1 MPVPAAAPPNPAGL
15 SPVVAGAWRLAEWQ
29 WTAAQR
35 LAWIEANLDHGIT
48 SIDHADADGSHAVER
63 LLGEAL
69 ALRPGLRP
77 RLQLVGTCRLGAAA
91 TAAADLR
98 AAVDGTLQALQTDH
112 LDLLLIQPA
121 ATLPD
126 PDRLAAAVAGL
137 RQAGKL
143 RHAGL
148 AHATAAQVAALHAR
162 LPLTT
167 HQVALSPLQR
177 AALDDGLLDQCHRLG
192 LRPMAW
198 APLAGGR
205 IFTGQ
210 DADACRLRAELQTQ
224 AAALGIAVTTLVV
237 AWLLHHP
244 CRPLPVLGSRR
255 IEVAQ
260 QALAALPLQ
269 LDTAAWWRIWSA
281 ASGRAAP

>member
-1 MPVPAAAPPNPAGL
+1 MPAAALPNPAGL
-15 SPVVAGAWRLAEWQ
+15 SPVIAGAWRLAEWQ
-29 WTAAQR
+29 WTAEQR
-35 LAWIEANLDHGIT
+35 LAWIEANLDIGVT
-48 SIDHADADGSHAVER
+48 SFDHADADGSHSVAR

-69 ALRPGLRP
+69 ALRPGLRQ
-77 RLQLVGTCRLGAAA
+77 RVQLVGTCHLGAAA

-98 AAVDGTLQALQTDH
+98 AAVDAMLRALQTDH

-126 PDRLAAAVAGL
+126 PDLLAAAVAGL

-148 AHATAAQVAALHAR
+148 ANATAPQVAALHAR
-162 LPLTT
+162 LPLAT

-177 AALDDGLLDQCHRLG
+177 RALDDGLLDQCLQLG
-192 LRPMAW
+192 LRPMLW

-210 DADACRLRAELQTQ
+210 DADACRLRAVLATQ
-224 AAALGIAVTTLVV
+224 AAALGIAVTTLVI

-244 CRPLPVLGSRR
+244 SRPLPILGSRR
-255 IEVAQ
+255 IVVAQ

-269 LDTAAWWRIWSA
+269 LEAATWWQIWSA
-281 ASGRAAP
+281 ASGQAVP

>member
-1 MPVPAAAPPNPAGL
+1 MQAAEPTNPAGL

-29 WTAAQR
+29 WTAQQR
-35 LAWIEANLDHGIT
+35 LAWVEANLDHGIT

-69 ALRPGLRP
+69 ALRPGLRH
-77 RLQLVGTCRLGAAA
+77 RLQLVGTCPLRGTA
-91 TAAADLR
+91 TTAADLR
-98 AAVDGTLQALQTDH
+98 TAVDGTLQALQTDH

-121 ATLPD
+121 GTLPD
-126 PDRLAAAVAGL
+126 PGLLATVVGEL

-143 RHAGL
+143 QHVGL
-148 AHATAAQVAALHAR
+148 ANATAAQVAALHAR

-177 AALDDGLLDQCHRLG
+177 QALDDGLLDQCLQLG

-210 DADACRLRAELQTQ
+210 DADACRLRAVLEAL
-224 AAALGIAVTTLVV
+224 AAEQGIAVTTLVI

-244 CRPLPVLGSRR
+244 CRPLPILGSRR
-255 IEVAQ
+255 IVVAQ
-260 QALAALPLQ
+260 QALAALPLR
-269 LDTAAWWRIWSA
+269 LEPATWWQIWSA
-281 ASGRAAP
+281 ASGQAGP

>member
-1 MPVPAAAPPNPAGL
+1 MQAADPHNPAGL
-15 SPVVAGAWRLAEWQ
+15 SPVIAGAWRLGEWQ
-29 WTAAQR
+29 WTARQR
-35 LAWIEANLDHGIT
+35 LAWIEGNLDIGIT

-69 ALRPGLRP
+69 ALRPGLRQ
-77 RLQLVGTCRLGAAA
+77 RLQLVGTCHLGAAD
-91 TAAADLR
+91 TAATDLR
-98 AAVDGTLQALQTDH
+98 HAVDGTLQALQTDH

-121 ATLPD
+121 ATPPD
-126 PDRLAAAVAGL
+126 PDLLARAVADL

-148 AHATAAQVAALHAR
+148 ANATAAQVAALHAR
-162 LPLTT
+162 LPLAT

-177 AALDDGLLDQCHRLG
+177 RALDDGLLDQCLQLG
-192 LRPMAW
+192 LRPMLW

-210 DADACRLRAELQTQ
+210 DADACRLRAVLETL
-224 AAALGIAVTTLVV
+224 AAGLGIAVTTLVI

-244 CRPLPVLGSRR
+244 CRPLPILGSRR
-255 IEVAQ
+255 IVVAQ
-260 QALAALPLQ
+260 QALAALPLR
-269 LDTAAWWRIWSA
+269 LEATTWWQIWSA

>member
-1 MPVPAAAPPNPAGL
+1 MPVPAAALPNPAGL
-15 SPVVAGAWRLAEWQ
+15 SPVIAGAWRLAEWR
-29 WTAAQR
+29 WTPQER

-69 ALRPGLRP
+69 ALRPGLRHQ
-77 RLQLVGTCRLGAAA
+77 LQLVGTCRLGEAAA
-91 TAAADLR
+91 AAADLR

-121 ATLPD
+121 AALPD
-126 PDRLAAAVAGL
+126 PDLLGSVIAGL
-137 RQAGKL
+137 RRAGKL

-148 AHATAAQVAALHAR
+148 ANATAAQVAALHAC
-162 LPLTT
+162 LPLAT

-177 AALDDGLLDQCHRLG
+177 AALDECLLDQCLQLG

-205 IFTGQ
+205 IFTGE

-224 AAALGIAVTTLVV
+224 AAALGIAVTTLVI

-244 CRPLPVLGSRR
+244 CRPLPILGSRR

-269 LDTAAWWRIWSA
+269 LEAATWWRIWSA